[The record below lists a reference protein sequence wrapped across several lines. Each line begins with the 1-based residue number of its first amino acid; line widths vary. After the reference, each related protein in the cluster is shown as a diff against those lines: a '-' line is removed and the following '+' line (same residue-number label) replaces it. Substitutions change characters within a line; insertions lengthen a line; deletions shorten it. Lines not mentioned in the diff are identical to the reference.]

1 MFCMLFGCGI
11 TLWLWYHSLVVYHDT
26 LSQRVGGNKEMN
38 SPCLIYRMGR
48 EEEGRRC
55 KSARWRRMGRRE
67 EQEEA
72 QIKNRRRYEEP
83 RCIELGIS

>member
-1 MFCMLFGCGI
+1 
-11 TLWLWYHSLVVYHDT
+11 
-26 LSQRVGGNKEMN
+26 MN

>member
-1 MFCMLFGCGI
+1 
-11 TLWLWYHSLVVYHDT
+11 
-26 LSQRVGGNKEMN
+26 
-38 SPCLIYRMGR
+38 
-48 EEEGRRC
+48 
-55 KSARWRRMGRRE
+55 MGRRE